1 MNHLLLGEIV
11 TNALR
16 EDVGWADITTEAV
29 VPPDSEAVGI
39 IHAKAPGVI
48 AGLPVVQAVYEVLD
62 GDVLVQALVEEG
74 ERVDAGRDIAR
85 IEGNTRSI
93 LTGERVAL
101 NFLQRLS
108 GIATATRTLVEA
120 VAPYG
125 TRVVDTRKTTPGLR
139 LLEKYAVRVGGGVNH
154 RFGLDDAVLLKENHL
169 TAAGGVTAAVT
180 RAQEALG
187 HMVVIEVEV
196 TDLDE
201 VREAVDV
208 GADVILLDNMDADTM
223 ARAVAIIDG
232 RATVEASG
240 GITAETAVE
249 VARAG
254 VDVMSAGYLT
264 HSIKSMDL
272 SLNIRQT

>member
-1 MNHLLLGEIV
+1 MNQLLLKEIV
-11 TNALR
+11 TDALR

-29 VPPDSEAVGI
+29 VPSGSEAIGI
-39 IHAKAPGVI
+39 IHAKSPGVI
-48 AGLPVVQAVYEVLD
+48 AGLPVVEAVYEVLD
-62 GDVLVQALVEEG
+62 GDVVVEALVDEGEQVQAGRELARVEG
-74 ERVDAGRDIAR
+74 S
-85 IEGNTRSI
+85 TRAI

-108 GIATATRTLVEA
+108 GIATATRALVEL

-169 TAAGGVTAAVT
+169 AAAGGVTAAVS
-180 RAQEALG
+180 RAKEALG

-208 GADVILLDNMDADTM
+208 GADVILLDNMDPETM
-223 ARAVAIIDG
+223 GRAVEIIDG

-240 GITAETAVE
+240 GITAETAVQ
-249 VARAG
+249 VAATG
-254 VDVMSAGYLT
+254 VNVMSAGYLT
-264 HSIKSMDL
+264 HSIKSMDI
-272 SLNIRQT
+272 SLNIRQK

>member
-1 MNHLLLGEIV
+1 MNHLLLREIV
-11 TNALR
+11 TCALR

-48 AGLPVVQAVYEVLD
+48 AGMPVVQAVYEVLD
-62 GDVLVQALVEEG
+62 GDVLVQPLVDEG
-74 ERVDAGRDIAR
+74 ERVDVGRDIAR
-85 IEGNTRSI
+85 IEGCTRSI

-139 LLEKYAVRVGGGVNH
+139 LLEKYAVRVGGGLNH

-169 TAAGGVTAAVT
+169 AAAGGVTAAVN
-180 RAQEALG
+180 RAREVLG

-201 VREAVDV
+201 VQEAVDV

-223 ARAVAIIDG
+223 GRAVAIIDG

-249 VARAG
+249 VAAAG

-264 HSIKSMDL
+264 HSIRSMDL
-272 SLNIRQT
+272 SLNIREK